1 MCESEVFN
9 TEEKPVQDIYWTGG
23 TIMIILNGLLCH
35 GKITLASHRGGLIL
49 VACNAGKMKF
59 LIGHTGPV
67 RRNFSLDKKMK
78 LITTLYHDILK
89 SNMGIREIGDRAGI

>member
-23 TIMIILNGLLCH
+23 IFVIVSNCWLCH
-35 GKITLASHRGGLIL
+35 GKITLASHGGGLIL

-59 LIGHTGPV
+59 LIGHIGPV
-67 RRNFSLDKKMK
+67 RRKFSLDKKMEPFG
-78 LITTLYHDILK
+78 TLSCQKIFLADTF
-89 SNMGIREIGDRAGI
+89 EI